1 MNWKVRF
8 RNKTWLATF
17 LALIVGFGYNVCK
30 SLGIV
35 VPVEESTVMDIISHV
50 LTLLGLLGVL
60 IDPTTEGVGDSE
72 RAMSYDY
79 PWKD

>member
-8 RNKTWLATF
+8 RNKVWLATF
-17 LALIVGFGYNVCK
+17 LSLIVGFGYNVCK

-79 PWKD
+79 PWRR

>member
-8 RNKTWLATF
+8 RNKTWLVTF

-35 VPVEESTVMDIISHV
+35 VPVEETTVMDIISHV